1 MPDDAG
7 KRSRG
12 RPARYLDAA
21 DRQAAYRERQA
32 TAAALGAAARTLVEK
47 PTLPFVTLILDRLLA
62 QAEDPDALRAQ
73 LLDQLAA
80 APPVTSTM

>member
-1 MPDDAG
+1 MPDSAG

-21 DRQAAYRERQA
+21 DKQAAYRERQA
-32 TAAALGAAARTLVEK
+32 QAAALGAAARALIDK
-47 PTLPFVTLILDRLLA
+47 PTLPFVTLIMGRLLA
-62 QAEDPDALRAQ
+62 QAADPDALRAQ

-80 APPVTSTM
+80 APPVTSTT